1 MRVTEWLYTVCVR
14 IKDERDGVVVYRVCQ
29 NKRRETEW
37 FCTGC
42 VRIKEKRDGVA
53 VYRVCQ
59 NKGRE
64 RWSGCIQGVSE

>member
-1 MRVTEWLYTVCVR
+1 M
-14 IKDERDGVVVYRVCQ
+14 VVYRGCQ